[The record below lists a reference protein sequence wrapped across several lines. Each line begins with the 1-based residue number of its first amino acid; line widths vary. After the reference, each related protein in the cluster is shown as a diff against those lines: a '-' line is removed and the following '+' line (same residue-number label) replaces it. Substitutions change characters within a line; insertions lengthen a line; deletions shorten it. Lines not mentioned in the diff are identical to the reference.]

1 MRIREVMVVV
11 RRESEF
17 LVLHRA
23 PQLDAYWHVVAGGV
37 EEGETAREAAVREL
51 LEEVGLDAQTRL
63 SDLERPFA
71 YSLAEESEAVRARFS
86 PAQVDV
92 PVDVFVADVDAA
104 WEPAL
109 NEEHDDY
116 RWCTRDEA
124 AALLHWPEPRE
135 IVRGL

>member
-1 MRIREVMVVV
+1 MV

>member
-1 MRIREVMVVV
+1 MVVV